1 MPADA
6 SPSAP
11 YVAPLRDFGRDDVG
25 LVGGK
30 NASLGEMLRALE
42 DQGVRVPAGVAVTV
56 EAFRAYV
63 EHNDLS
69 SQVDEALGELD
80 SGAELREV
88 GTRIRRAFGRGSF
101 PEELEDQIRAAYRE
115 MCDAYGEEVD
125 VAVRSSAT
133 AEDLPDASFAGQQE
147 TMLNITGEEDLLRAV
162 QRCYTSLYTDRAI
175 HYRAKKGFGGVEIG
189 LSVAVQKMV
198 RSGSACSGVM
208 FTLDPDTGFPDVVV
222 VNGAWG
228 LGEHLVGGSVDPD
241 EWVVHKP
248 GLAREGVRPVID
260 RVRGRKQSKMVYGRG
275 TTAATKVVD
284 TRRRERE
291 TFVLSDDEVLQLA
304 RWGVAIEEHYGTPM
318 DVEWAKDGDTGE
330 LFVVQARPETVQSRA
345 GAGAVRSYRLETS
358 DTPVVTGIAI
368 GGSIA
373 SGKVRVVTSLEEGDA
388 LQEGEVL
395 VTEMTDPDWVPLM
408 SRAAAV
414 ITDFG
419 GRTAHAAIVSREL
432 GVTAVVGT
440 GDGTAKLSDGQVVTV
455 SCAGGDTGAVYDGEL
470 EWETEELD
478 LSEIP
483 ETRTKVMMNL
493 ASPGAAMTWWRLPAE
508 GIGLA
513 RMEFVVN
520 HHIQVHPLALLRFD
534 DVTDASVRSTIEDL
548 TTGFDDLAEYYVE
561 RLSLGLARI
570 AASRWPDPVIV
581 RFSDFKSNEYADLVG
596 GRQFEPEEE
605 NPMLGWR
612 GAARYYSEEYRE
624 AFALECRAI
633 ARVRGEMGLSNVVVM
648 VPFCRTPEEADR
660 VLEILAEHG
669 LSRGQDG
676 LEVYVMCEVPSNVI
690 LADEFAQRF
699 DGFSIGSNDLTQLVL
714 GVDRDSG
721 RLSDLFDE
729 RHPAVLTAMR
739 TVIEAGHRAGIKVGI
754 CGQGPSDHPDLAQT
768 LVEAGID
775 SMSINPDAVLAT
787 RRMVAELE
795 ART

>member
-1 MPADA
+1 MTEADT
-6 SPSAP
+6 PT

-42 DQGVRVPAGVAVTV
+42 DEGVRVPTGVAVTV
-56 EAFRAYV
+56 EAFSAYV
-63 EHNDLS
+63 EHNALAKE
-69 SQVDEALGELD
+69 VDEALAERDG
-80 SGAELREV
+80 GAELREV

-101 PEELEDQIRAAYRE
+101 PEALEEQIRAAYRE
-115 MCDAYGEEVD
+115 MCDEYGEEVD

-147 TMLNITGEEDLLRAV
+147 TLLNITGEEDLLRAV

-175 HYRAKKGFGGVEIG
+175 HYRAEKGFGGVEIG

-222 VNGAWG
+222 INGAWG

-248 GLAREGVRPVID
+248 GLAREGVRPIID

-291 TFVLSDDEVLQLA
+291 TFVLSDDEALQLA
-304 RWGVAIEEHYGTPM
+304 RWGVVIEEHYGVPM

-330 LFVVQARPETVQSRA
+330 LFVVQARPETVQSRT
-345 GAGAVRSYRLETS
+345 GAGAVRSYRLSTS
-358 DTPVVTGIAI
+358 DTPVVQGIAI
-368 GGSIA
+368 GGSVA
-373 SGKVRVVTSLEEGDA
+373 SGKVRVVTSLEEGEA

-408 SRAAAV
+408 SRASAV
-414 ITDFG
+414 VTDLG

-440 GDGTAKLSDGQVVTV
+440 GDATGKLSDGQVVTV
-455 SCAGGDTGAVYDGEL
+455 SCAGGDTGQVFDGQL
-470 EWETEELD
+470 DWETEEID
-478 LSEIP
+478 LSDVP
-483 ETRTKVMMNL
+483 DTTTKVMMNL

-520 HHIQVHPLALLRFD
+520 HHIQVHPLALLHFD
-534 DVTDASVRSTIEDL
+534 DVADAKVRSVIEEL

-561 RLSLGLARI
+561 RLSLGVGRI
-570 AASRWPDPVIV
+570 AASRYPDPVIV
-581 RFSDFKSNEYADLVG
+581 RFSDFKSNEYAELVG
-596 GRQFEPEEE
+596 GRQFEPDEE

-612 GAARYYSEEYRE
+612 GAARYYSPEYRE

-633 ARVRGEMGLSNVVVM
+633 ARVRGVMGLSNVVVM
-648 VPFCRTPEEADR
+648 VPFCRTPQEADR
-660 VLEILAEHG
+660 VLEILAENG

-690 LADEFAQRF
+690 LADEFAERF

-729 RHPAVLTAMR
+729 RHPAVVSAMR
-739 TVIEAGHRAGIKVGI
+739 TVIDAAHRAGIKVGI
-754 CGQGPSDHPDLAQT
+754 CGQGPSDHPDLART